1 MKTQVILRILFA
13 YSLIVPILAQQ
24 PSPPQKPTAQEPAP
38 SREDVVRITSN
49 LVQIDAV
56 VTDKKGKP
64 IEGLHPEDFEVFED
78 GRSQKITNFSY
89 VAREKPAPQP
99 SPTPKPGRSAPAA
112 PPVPTVQLRPEQVR
126 RTVALVVDDLGLSFE
141 SVHFVRQALRKFVDE
156 QMQPGDMVAIIR
168 TGAGVGA
175 LQQFTADKRL
185 LYAAI
190 ERVKWNSNG
199 RAGIAAFA
207 PIQDSPLVNSSMS
220 PSVDGP
226 VAGPNSK
233 IDIEKQMRERTSDF
247 RDEIFSVGTLGALN
261 YIIRG
266 LRPMPGRKAVVLLS
280 DTMNL
285 FDSEGESNY
294 RTVQA
299 LRRLTDLANRASV
312 VIYTIDPR
320 GLAPLNLTAGDNTT
334 SPMTLGD
341 GTMVRGNSGA
351 GLMQSM
357 MDRSSDF
364 WKSQEGLRYLAL
376 ETGGFFFCNNNDLS
390 LGIRKALDDVKGY
403 YLIGYRPD
411 ETTFDPKTGQRK
423 YHTISVKVR
432 QPDLVVRTRTGF
444 FGISNEEAT
453 PIRHTV
459 EEYLM
464 AAITSPFASGD
475 VDLRLT
481 SIFLDEAQLGSY
493 MRSFIY
499 VDAHS
504 LDFHED
510 ANGVYRAAIDVLAM
524 TFDDRGVP
532 VDRRSR
538 SQEIAVPRAQYQ
550 STLGNGLIF
559 GINLPI
565 KTAGAYQLRIAVRDS
580 ASGRVGSAN
589 QFIEVPDLK
598 KDRLTLSGL
607 YLAER
612 GPAGTGLVPVS
623 TSGSPPNSNEDPDYR
638 GDPQAG
644 PAIRRFR
651 TGATLEYGYEI
662 YNTKLDKTTRLPQLQ
677 SQVRLFRDNQL
688 VLSGKVLTLNG
699 KVDAKRLLA
708 VGQFPLSPSLPPGD
722 YVLQVIVTDGLAKE
736 KNRLATQWIDFEIK

>member
-1 MKTQVILRILFA
+1 
-13 YSLIVPILAQQ
+13 
-24 PSPPQKPTAQEPAP
+24 
-38 SREDVVRITSN
+38 
-49 LVQIDAV
+49 
-56 VTDKKGKP
+56 
-64 IEGLHPEDFEVFED
+64 
-78 GRSQKITNFSY
+78 
-89 VAREKPAPQP
+89 
-99 SPTPKPGRSAPAA
+99 
-112 PPVPTVQLRPEQVR
+112 
-126 RTVALVVDDLGLSFE
+126 
-141 SVHFVRQALRKFVDE
+141 
-156 QMQPGDMVAIIR
+156 VAIIR

-207 PIQDSPLVNSSMS
+207 PIEDSPLVAATMR
-220 PSVDGP
+220 PTADGG
-226 VAGPNSK
+226 VAPMPNAPK
-233 IDIEKQMRERTSDF
+233 TDLEKQMRQQMSDF
-247 RDEIFSVGTLGALN
+247 KDEIFSVGTLGAIN

-285 FDSEGESNY
+285 FDTKGESNY

-320 GLAPLNLTAGDNTT
+320 GLPALNLTAGDNT
-334 SPMTLGD
+334 SGPITLAD
-341 GTMVRGNSGA
+341 GTMVRGNSGPA
-351 GLMQSM
+351 QMQSLM
-357 MDRSSDF
+357 ERSTDF

-376 ETGGFFFCNNNDLS
+376 ETGGFFFGNNNDLN

-481 SIFLDEAQLGSY
+481 SIFLDEQQLGSY

-623 TSGSPPNSNEDPDYR
+623 TGGSPPNSNEDPDYR